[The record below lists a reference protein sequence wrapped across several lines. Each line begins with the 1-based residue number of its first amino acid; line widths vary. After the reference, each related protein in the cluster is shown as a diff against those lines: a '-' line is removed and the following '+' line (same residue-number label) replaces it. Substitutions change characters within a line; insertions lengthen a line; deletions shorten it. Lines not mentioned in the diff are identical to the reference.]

1 MAKLIS
7 KTYADALFELAIE
20 ENQTVSFRQEVESL
34 QQILRDNEEFHKFMN
49 HPKIPKEEKK
59 AALENIFHGR
69 IDNELLGFLITIV
82 DKDRYGKIE
91 EILDT
96 FIAEVKE
103 YNHIGTV
110 DVTTAVDL
118 SAQEKEDIEKRLLDT
133 TDYEQIECNYTVDPT
148 LIGGMIIRI
157 GDRVVDSSI
166 RTKLDKMERELMAIQ
181 LV

>member
-59 AALENIFHGR
+59 AALENIFRGR

-96 FIAEVKE
+96 LPSLSMVIVK
-103 YNHIGTV
+103 
-110 DVTTAVDL
+110 L
-118 SAQEKEDIEKRLLDT
+118 
-133 TDYEQIECNYTVDPT
+133 
-148 LIGGMIIRI
+148 
-157 GDRVVDSSI
+157 
-166 RTKLDKMERELMAIQ
+166 
-181 LV
+181 